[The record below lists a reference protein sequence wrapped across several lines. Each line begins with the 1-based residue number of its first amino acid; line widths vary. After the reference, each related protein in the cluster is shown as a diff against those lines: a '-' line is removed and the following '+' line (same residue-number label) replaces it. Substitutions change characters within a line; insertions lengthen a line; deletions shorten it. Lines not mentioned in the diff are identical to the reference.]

1 MADLLIPIGAHFFT
15 PEALQ
20 KVVAA
25 AEADHPGKANVLAGT
40 VDSSGAGVVL
50 ALGAADGRWTV
61 KTAFAHDWST
71 GNTFG
76 VTGSI
81 AW

>member
-40 VDSSGAGVVL
+40 VDSSGASVVL
-50 ALGAADGRWTV
+50 ALGAADGRWMV
-61 KTAFAHDWST
+61 KTAFSHDWS
-71 GNTFG
+71 GNSTFG
-76 VTGSI
+76 AGGSV

>member
-15 PEALQ
+15 PDALQ
-20 KVVAA
+20 KVVAT

-40 VDSSGAGVVL
+40 VDSTGASVVL
-50 ALGAADGRWTV
+50 AMGSADGNWKIR
-61 KTAFAHDWST
+61 TAFSHDWQN

-76 VTGSI
+76 ATGSI

>member
-15 PEALQ
+15 PEALR

-25 AEADHPGKANVLAGT
+25 AEIDHPGKANVLAGT
-40 VDSSGAGVVL
+40 VDSNGTQVVL
-50 ALGAADGRWTV
+50 GLGAADGSWKV
-61 KTAFAHDWST
+61 AAAFAHEWQGS
-71 GNTFG
+71 NTFG
-76 VTGSI
+76 ATGSI

>member
-40 VDSSGAGVVL
+40 VDSSGASVVL
-50 ALGAADGRWTV
+50 ALGAQDGAWRV
-61 KTAFAHDWST
+61 RTAFSHDWAG

-76 VTGSI
+76 AGGSV